1 MALEPRDAGQV
12 GEPADDGDRVSELP
26 PDNEALF
33 QESSGAGEAALL
45 LRADGRRIQSDGDAS
60 PVIQLAV
67 EAQGLLEESPS
78 GRRLPGQNS
87 RREERPRSHPGV
99 RRRSREVQEL
109 SQPFAPLGQVL
120 APFPE
125 LKQRAAQAKAPVR
138 FPMLDQPIE
147 SRPEVVVLDLELVE
161 PFRSVLDRPLC
172 GILRSAESPAP
183 LRSVV
188 LREDD
193 AVGGMRSPRQGLLPA
208 RRQPLQTI
216 FTNRFEHDEAGLS
229 GGWLDLL
236 QQALVHQRVDPLEQ
250 VEPEVAFRVA
260 DRLRC
265 LERAPPDEDRKPS
278 EELLLRRSEKIVA
291 PIDRA
296 PERLLTRRQVP
307 RAPCQQLQT
316 LLQARSHGGRGKQL
330 DSGGGKLDGEGQTIQ
345 ARADL
350 GNCDRILL
358 GHREVR
364 LDRGGAMEEKTEG
377 ITTRQLLESPRG
389 GRDRQRR
396 NGIFVFADR
405 K

>member
-12 GEPADDGDRVSELP
+12 GEPADNGDRVPELP

-33 QESSGAGEAALL
+33 QESSGAGEVTLL
-45 LRADGRRIQSDGDAS
+45 LRADGQSIQSDGDAS

-183 LRSVV
+183 LGSVIF
-188 LREDD
+188 REDD
-193 AVGGMRSPRQGLLPA
+193 AIGGMRAPR
-208 RRQPLQTI
+208 
-216 FTNRFEHDEAGLS
+216 
-229 GGWLDLL
+229 
-236 QQALVHQRVDPLEQ
+236 
-250 VEPEVAFRVA
+250 
-260 DRLRC
+260 
-265 LERAPPDEDRKPS
+265 RA
-278 EELLLRRSEKIVA
+278 V
-291 PIDRA
+291 
-296 PERLLTRRQVP
+296 
-307 RAPCQQLQT
+307 QT
-316 LLQARSHGGRGKQL
+316 LLAPGRPSRRAQISAIAIAFSSVTAKSGLTAAARWKKRLTASPRDSSSNPAVRSGTA
-330 DSGGGKLDGEGQTIQ
+330 SGGTGYS
-345 ARADL
+345 
-350 GNCDRILL
+350 C
-358 GHREVR
+358 
-364 LDRGGAMEEKTEG
+364 
-377 ITTRQLLESPRG
+377 SP
-389 GRDRQRR
+389 
-396 NGIFVFADR
+396 
-405 K
+405 